1 MIRAS
6 ETARRLWK
14 RFQSPIVLTLLGIAL
29 SAWLL
34 PAIAR
39 QWQDRQKAQ
48 ELKAALV
55 TDMASS
61 TARILASS
69 EAHRAGRS
77 PTRSGDWLRRSLEIE
92 ARLRAYFPKSI
103 LHTWQL
109 YSFFVGY
116 IDPGARSDARTLEY
130 NEAALERSFET
141 EAQRL
146 LTYLAALAPAL
157 NTRTSSGQR
166 YVTSI
171 IVEYP
176 SLSPGFRRELQRES
190 GLEAYREFQAVFLDL
205 ESEIADEVLAAGPKG
220 YSTTRGDLLR
230 DLIP

>member
-1 MIRAS
+1 MSRAS
-6 ETARRLWK
+6 ETAGRLWK
-14 RFQSPIVLTLLGIAL
+14 RLQNPIVLTLLGIGL

-69 EAHRAGRS
+69 EARRAGRS
-77 PTRSGDWLRRSLEIE
+77 PRRSGDWLRRSFEIE

-116 IDPGARSDARTLEY
+116 IDPGARSDERTLQY
-130 NEAALERSFET
+130 NEAALEGSLET
-141 EAQRL
+141 EARRL
-146 LTYLAALAPAL
+146 LTYLAALTAAL
-157 NTRTSSGQR
+157 NTKTSYLQR
-166 YVTSI
+166 YTASI
-171 IVEYP
+171 IVEDP
-176 SLSPGFRRELQRES
+176 ILSPGFRRELRGRS
-190 GLEAYREFQAVFLDL
+190 GPEAYREFLSVFLDL